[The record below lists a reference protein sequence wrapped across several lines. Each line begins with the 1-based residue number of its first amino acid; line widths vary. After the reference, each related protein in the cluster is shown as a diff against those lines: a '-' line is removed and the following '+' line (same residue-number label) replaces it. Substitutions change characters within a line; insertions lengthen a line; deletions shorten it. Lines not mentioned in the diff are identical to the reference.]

1 MELEFDP
8 AKRDKVLAERGLDM
22 ARAAETF
29 REFHL
34 TRRDDKH
41 SGDEDRFHS
50 IGVLESEVV
59 IITWTLRIKRR
70 RIVTMWKAND
80 RERQKYLEARDRSG

>member
-1 MELEFDP
+1 
-8 AKRDKVLAERGLDM
+8 M

-29 REFHL
+29 LSFHL
-34 TRRDDKH
+34 TRRDDRH
-41 SGDEDRFHS
+41 SDDEDRFHS
-50 IGVLESEVV
+50 IGMLGSDVV
-59 IITWTLRIKRR
+59 IIPWTLRGNRR